1 MQAQLAQSDSN
12 KDGKYKY
19 KIVFLGNQS
28 VGKTSII
35 HRFIYD
41 SYDEN
46 YQATIGIDFMSQKM
60 YVEEKTIILNLW
72 DTAGQER
79 FKSLIPSYIKDS
91 AVAIV
96 CYDVTSRESFQ
107 SVEKWIEDARALR
120 DDNVLL
126 ILTGNKADL
135 KDQRAVSFEEGHDYA
150 QRMNL
155 LFFETSAKTGM
166 NVKTLFN
173 ELAKKLTGI
182 ETNPASNTNQEDRK
196 AGFILGAETKKEDS
210 AAAGQGSTK
219 GAKKRK
225 KCC

>member
-1 MQAQLAQSDSN
+1 MQAQLAANDQSN
-12 KDGKYKY
+12 VGKYKY

-41 SYDEN
+41 SFDDS

-60 YVEEKTIILNLW
+60 YVEDKIIILNLW

-96 CYDVTSRESFQ
+96 CYDVTSRESFT
-107 SVEKWIEDARALR
+107 SVDKWIEDARALR
-120 DDNVLL
+120 DDDVLL
-126 ILTGNKADL
+126 ILAGNKSDMV
-135 KDQRAVSFEEGHDYA
+135 DRRQVSTEEGQEYA
-150 QRMNL
+150 NKMNL
-155 LFFETSAKTGM
+155 LFFETSAKTGT
-166 NVKTLFN
+166 NIKTLFN

-182 ETNPASNTNQEDRK
+182 ETNPIANADTPEDGK
-196 AGFILGAETKKEDS
+196 GFQLGAEKDPGAGED
-210 AAAGQGSTK
+210 
-219 GAKKRK
+219 
-225 KCC
+225 

>member
-1 MQAQLAQSDSN
+1 MSALASDQSN
-12 KDGKYKY
+12 VGKYKY

-41 SYDEN
+41 SFDES

-60 YVEEKTIILNLW
+60 YVEDKIIILNLW

-96 CYDVTSRESFQ
+96 CYDVTSRESFV
-107 SVEKWIEDARALR
+107 SVEKWIEDAKALR
-120 DDNVLL
+120 DDDVLL
-126 ILTGNKADL
+126 ILAGNKSDMADRR
-135 KDQRAVSFEEGHDYA
+135 QVSTEEGQEYA
-150 QRMNL
+150 NKMNL
-155 LFFETSAKTGM
+155 LFFETSAKTGT
-166 NVKTLFN
+166 NIKTLFN

-182 ETNPASNTNQEDRK
+182 ETNPIANADTPDDGKGFKLGEEKDPGAATDDK
-196 AGFILGAETKKEDS
+196 ATKK
-210 AAAGQGSTK
+210 K
-219 GAKKRK
+219 K